1 MNSKAS
7 RRVGVVTVTFNSG
20 QVLPDFL
27 DSLATQSGASIHLVA
42 VDNAS
47 GDTSIAQLTNET
59 RLGEITIIANDENLG
74 VAIGNNQGIQAALD
88 AGCDW
93 VLLLNN
99 DTVLPPEAISIL
111 VREAEEN
118 NLKVLSPA
126 IAASDPPGTI
136 WYGDGRFV
144 PSQGYRTQHSTMG
157 KPLADLPK
165 TLTRTGY
172 ASTCCLL
179 VHPSVFDAVGLMDPV
194 YFVYFDDVD
203 FAVRCT
209 KAGIEYW
216 ITPATQILHKASS
229 LTGGK
234 SSPFTIKWTSRN
246 WPLIARRHLAIPQ
259 RTIALAFI
267 QAWMVARV
275 LTRRDS
281 LATFRIRQSSFWE
294 GLRAAASAPPP
305 PRVSAQAAGTSDRA

>member
-1 MNSKAS
+1 MINKAP

-20 QVLPDFL
+20 EVLPDFL
-27 DSLATQSGASIHLVA
+27 DSLATQTGVVLHLVA
-42 VDNAS
+42 IDNAS
-47 GDTSIAQLTNET
+47 VDTSVEQLERET
-59 RLGEITIIANDENLG
+59 RLDQITVVPNDDNLG
-74 VAIGNNQGIQAALD
+74 VAVGNNQGIQIALD

-99 DTVLPPEAISIL
+99 DTVLPPDAISTL
-111 VREAEEN
+111 VTEAESN
-118 NLKVLSPA
+118 GLKVLSPA
-126 IAASDPPGTI
+126 ISASDPPGTI

-144 PSQGYRTQHSTMG
+144 PSQGYRTKHSTMG
-157 KPLADLPK
+157 KPLSDLPK

-179 VHPSVFDAVGLMDPV
+179 VHPSVFDSVGLMDPV

-209 KAGIEYW
+209 KAGFEYW

-267 QAWMVARV
+267 QAWMVARL

-281 LATFRIRQSSFWE
+281 SATFRIRQSSFWE

-305 PRVSAQAAGTSDRA
+305 PKLVHGSGASRDHK